1 MTKLFLFGVSG
12 RMGNMIIECASSYGS
27 AVVTGGYD
35 KIPHPTVPT
44 FTSIDSVDCE
54 FDVIVDFSLPTLL
67 DEVIALAKKSNKGV
81 VIATTGY
88 TQEQEKKIE
97 ELSSFVPVLRSGNMS
112 MGVNLLLDLVEKAAK
127 TLADGFDI
135 EIIEKH
141 HNQKVDAPSGTAK
154 MLADSVKKVKSDAR
168 YLYGRQGASKR
179 EKDDVT
185 IHAVRGGTIV
195 GEHEVIFAGN
205 DEIITLSHV
214 ALSRKIFANGA
225 IRAAE
230 FILGKK
236 CGYYSMKNVLE

>member
-1 MTKLFLFGVSG
+1 MTRLFLFGVSG
-12 RMGNMIIECASSYGS
+12 RMGNMIVECAAASRK
-27 AVVTGGYD
+27 ATVVGGFD
-35 KIPHPTVPT
+35 KIKHATVPT
-44 FTSIDSVDCE
+44 YSAVDEVDCD

-67 DEVIALAKKSNKGV
+67 DDVISLAKKTNKGV

-88 TQEQEKKIE
+88 TAEQEQKIND
-97 ELSSFVPVLRSGNMS
+97 LSSIVPVLRSGNMS
-112 MGVNLLLDLVEKAAK
+112 LGVNLLLDLVEKAAK
-127 TLADGFDI
+127 TLVDGFDI

-154 MLADSVKKVKSDAR
+154 MLADGVKKIKTDAR
-168 YLYGRQGASKR
+168 YVYGREGASKR
-179 EKDDVT
+179 EKNDVT

-195 GEHEVIFAGN
+195 GEHDVIFAGN

-230 FILGKK
+230 FIKDKK
-236 CGYYSMKNVLE
+236 CGYFTMKNALE